1 MEKKNLIITVSG
13 ECNSG
18 KSRLS
23 SYLCKKITY
32 TCYV

>member
-23 SYLCKKITY
+23 FLLLLNGL
-32 TCYV
+32 